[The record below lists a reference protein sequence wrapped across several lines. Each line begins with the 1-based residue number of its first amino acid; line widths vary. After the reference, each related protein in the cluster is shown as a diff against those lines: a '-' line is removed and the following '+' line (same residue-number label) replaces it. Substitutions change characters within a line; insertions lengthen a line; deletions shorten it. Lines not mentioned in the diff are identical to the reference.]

1 MKRYVESFEEAE
13 KHLLQ
18 ESRQKLWRCC
28 SSICNEVTG
37 AKQSLISYSLQFF
50 MTVYL
55 LITNWIV
62 HHKVGSIQ
70 YKRGVI
76 RVARAGHY
84 FIYSQMYYFDS
95 RLPVMAHYTYINDR
109 NVMESVGSSVTPS
122 TKYNTK
128 YHGGVFLLRANDT
141 ISVRIPYVR
150 NYEMK
155 TDASFFGAFL
165 LYSSD

>member
-1 MKRYVESFEEAE
+1 MGAE
-13 KHLLQ
+13 
-18 ESRQKLWRCC
+18 
-28 SSICNEVTG
+28 
-37 AKQSLISYSLQFF
+37 QSLISYAIQFF
-50 MTVYL
+50 TTVYL

-95 RLPVMAHYTYINDR
+95 RSPVMAHYTYINDR
-109 NVMESVGSSVTPS
+109 NVMQSVGSSVTPS

-165 LYSSD
+165 LYPGD